1 MRSSNTVK
9 SIKKLSGALVG
20 IPPRHIN
27 FQFPD
32 SIPKYFYAGNA
43 TATTF
48 FAMLSGFF
56 PPGERYFME
65 SVRHFRGQVKEE
77 SLRAAISGFMGQ
89 EAIHGREHDRLNQIL
104 AEYGY
109 DMQSPDRFVK
119 IGLAIL
125 EKLPPSTRLAAT
137 TFMEHFTAL
146 LAEQLLE
153 DENFVRQADP
163 EMLKIWQWHALE
175 ELEHKSV
182 AYDVYELIGNSRT
195 ERVAAALASMVVLL
209 PMLGITWSWMLV
221 KDGQLGNI
229 SDNVKGL
236 NILLGRNGFVS
247 QILSRLPEFIQP
259 DFHPDQHDTKGLE
272 KLWREKLFAEGGQL
286 HELYSNPAA

>member
-65 SVRHFRGQVKEE
+65 SVRHFRGQVKDE

-175 ELEHKSV
+175 ELERGGH
-182 AYDVYELIGNSRT
+182 LP
-195 ERVAAALASMVVLL
+195 ERR
-209 PMLGITWSWMLV
+209 
-221 KDGQLGNI
+221 GQLRQRRA
-229 SDNVKGL
+229 
-236 NILLGRNGFVS
+236 GREG
-247 QILSRLPEFIQP
+247 QARQARHGRRREDRRGRLEPVGRVERRV
-259 DFHPDQHDTKGLE
+259 GE
-272 KLWREKLFAEGGQL
+272 WREDLRAEVSTRGPQAS
-286 HELYSNPAA
+286 HVR

>member
-65 SVRHFRGQVKEE
+65 SVRHFRGQVKDE

-163 EMLKIWQWHALE
+163 EMIKIWQWHALE

-259 DFHPDQHDTKGLE
+259 DFHPDQQDTKGLE